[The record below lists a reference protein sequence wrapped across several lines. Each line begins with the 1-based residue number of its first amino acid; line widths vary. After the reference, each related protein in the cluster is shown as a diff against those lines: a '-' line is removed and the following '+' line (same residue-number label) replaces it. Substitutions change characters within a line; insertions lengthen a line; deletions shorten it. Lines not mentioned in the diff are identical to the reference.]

1 MRRTMSATDFVRV
14 KSKLKTTIKN
24 RMNPLFT
31 NKNQHSPETTSPKS
45 SICNNNNDE
54 IPASVLAAAPSLK
67 LNKESG
73 ETKMSGDTFSNT
85 LPMVQS
91 SALNSQFSL
100 FNRPNMHPLF
110 LNVPTSHS
118 QPYLNSLQLQALLQ
132 VAAFDA
138 NINAL
143 NSTHSSLNPL
153 KNHHVTS
160 FSMSSLSNHGS
171 NHVKRQRTSEP
182 SIEQHAGNRALFI
195 PQYANI
201 SHVEEESEISL
212 ANELKD
218 ASKNDEKI
226 KNAFLYGDDDNE
238 DEDADEEEEVVV
250 DRRLRGFH
258 SYNRPLSH
266 RHSKNLLKKL
276 SSYSDP
282 HIMRSNVQNIE
293 DIAMSNESLS
303 HVRTLKRHN
312 DRRNTLNAENEME
325 FATNQKS
332 NYKYTTGK

>member
-1 MRRTMSATDFVRV
+1 MNNYISASQQYEDTGMRRTMSATDFVRV

-54 IPASVLAAAPSLK
+54 IP
-67 LNKESG
+67 
-73 ETKMSGDTFSNT
+73 
-85 LPMVQS
+85 
-91 SALNSQFSL
+91 
-100 FNRPNMHPLF
+100 
-110 LNVPTSHS
+110 
-118 QPYLNSLQLQALLQ
+118 LLQ